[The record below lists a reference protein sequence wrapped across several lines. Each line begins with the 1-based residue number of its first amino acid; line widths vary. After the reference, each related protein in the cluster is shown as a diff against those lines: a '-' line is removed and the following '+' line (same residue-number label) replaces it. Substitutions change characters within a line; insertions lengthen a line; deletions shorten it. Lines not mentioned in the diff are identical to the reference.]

1 MVIRE
6 LLIRL
11 GLTGSD
17 SVGRGLD
24 RVDGKVDKTIQS
36 FNALGGVLAT
46 VFGAVTISNIAKTAD
61 EMQSLEARIGMLP
74 QTITTGGEAFDTVAQ
89 RASAARQGI
98 EEYASFYIKAGNA
111 TQDFYKDQ
119 EQVLQLTDAVSIA
132 LAASGSTAVAQGQAF
147 FQLGQAIGSPTVQME
162 EMNTLID
169 VAPDLFRA
177 LGKAIPGANNNLK
190 AFIST
195 GKVTGKMLA
204 EGLIKVLP
212 QFVDQFKQM
221 PMTIG
226 QALVLVNNRWS
237 MFINRLN
244 RSSGAVTWVANKFL
258 WMADKVEYSLDIVTD
273 SLGGA
278 ENAIRL
284 LGVVLGSAGV
294 IAGVWALNA
303 AFTALSSPI
312 MLAVGAVGLLYLAY
326 DDFISWSEG
335 RPSIME
341 DIFGDYNDY
350 KGGIEKF
357 INALKWV
364 KDAVGGW
371 ETIFESFAAYLAGK
385 WLTRVLATLGIATKA
400 AASTGSAIAAAGN
413 SGGVVGGK
421 GGGIMNKALTASFLY
436 PLVDGVADNL
446 IGDTSFAKWA
456 KSTTLND
463 LFGSKA
469 ADAAGSMDFSSLS
482 APRTYLGNP
491 IGGVGSIPSIDYKPS
506 ISLVVHSP
514 TNDPQDIA
522 DSVRVALGDQ
532 ARDFLSELGN
542 TLKFNTG
549 G

>member
-6 LLIRL
+6 FLIRL

-17 SVGRGLD
+17 NVGRGLD

-74 QTITTGGEAFDTVAQ
+74 QTITTGAEAFDTVAQ

-258 WMADKVEYSLDIVTD
+258 WMADKIEYALDSVID
-273 SLGGA
+273 ALGGA
-278 ENAIRL
+278 ENAVKL
-284 LGVVLGSAGV
+284 LGVALGAAGLV
-294 IAGVWALNA
+294 GSVYLLSA
-303 AFTALSSPI
+303 AFTALTSPVFLVI
-312 MLAVGAVGLLYLAY
+312 AALAALFLVG
-326 DDFISWSEG
+326 
-335 RPSIME
+335 E
-341 DIFGDYNDY
+341 DI
-350 KGGIEKF
+350 
-357 INALKWV
+357 
-364 KDAVGGW
+364 
-371 ETIFESFAAYLAGK
+371 
-385 WLTRVLATLGIATKA
+385 
-400 AASTGSAIAAAGN
+400 N
-413 SGGVVGGK
+413 SWR
-421 GGGIMNKALTASFLY
+421 LC
-436 PLVDGVADNL
+436 
-446 IGDTSFAKWA
+446 
-456 KSTTLND
+456 
-463 LFGSKA
+463 
-469 ADAAGSMDFSSLS
+469 
-482 APRTYLGNP
+482 
-491 IGGVGSIPSIDYKPS
+491 
-506 ISLVVHSP
+506 
-514 TNDPQDIA
+514 
-522 DSVRVALGDQ
+522 
-532 ARDFLSELGN
+532 
-542 TLKFNTG
+542 
-549 G
+549 